1 MLDDGIKDYDHLTVT
16 SFDPTKVQF
25 QINDIIKWRKENS
38 DAELQIGSFVKIKDG
53 NERSI
58 IVQIQSYQVIENAVL
73 GGANQ
78 GNKSDSIV
86 VTARPVGVLV
96 NVEGENKF
104 QSGIKNISIP
114 PQGVTAMSAGE
125 LSAMLS
131 YKDSG
136 NAFSFGRYN
145 QNENIKI
152 NVNGNRFFSHHLAIL
167 GSTGSGK
174 SGTVAKI
181 LQNVLKAK
189 ETDIVIKDGFI
200 NNSHIIVFDVHG
212 EYSHAFPK
220 ARVLTVDSN
229 LDSNSVDLWL
239 PYWLLNS
246 SELETLFIETGERNA
261 YNQIAQFKLAV
272 IENKRKWNP
281 SIESIDYD
289 MPLYFSIREVLQY
302 IKNKNT
308 ESHYINAKT
317 QKICYAD
324 SENENIEFIENNFSY
339 LFEKHN
345 FYPTTGAAKNPKL
358 QAKIDSRNNGF
369 YGEFPRF
376 ITRLETKLNDSRLNF
391 LFREPNKPEEYEENP
406 AKTYLDLVPLFFG
419 HMTNDGR
426 ASQDNITLIDL
437 SALPFE
443 VVSIIVSVISRI
455 AFEISYYQTK
465 IKGANRTPLLLV
477 YEEAHRYIPK
487 TESSKYR
494 DTRESVERIAKEGR
508 KYGISEMIVTQ
519 RPSEVS
525 TTVLSQCNNFV
536 IMKLTNQDDQNIV
549 KSILPDSANYFTN
562 SLSSLNVQE
571 ALLVGNAVANTVI
584 VKVDDANP
592 LPQSENV
599 KVYTE
604 WSKEWESM
612 VFEQIS
618 EKLLHLPS
626 QIVKD

>member
-1 MLDDGIKDYDHLTVT
+1 
-16 SFDPTKVQF
+16 
-25 QINDIIKWRKENS
+25 
-38 DAELQIGSFVKIKDG
+38 
-53 NERSI
+53 
-58 IVQIQSYQVIENAVL
+58 
-73 GGANQ
+73 
-78 GNKSDSIV
+78 
-86 VTARPVGVLV
+86 
-96 NVEGENKF
+96 
-104 QSGIKNISIP
+104 
-114 PQGVTAMSAGE
+114 
-125 LSAMLS
+125 
-131 YKDSG
+131 
-136 NAFSFGRYN
+136 
-145 QNENIKI
+145 
-152 NVNGNRFFSHHLAIL
+152 
-167 GSTGSGK
+167 
-174 SGTVAKI
+174 
-181 LQNVLKAK
+181 
-189 ETDIVIKDGFI
+189 
-200 NNSHIIVFDVHG
+200 
-212 EYSHAFPK
+212 
-220 ARVLTVDSN
+220 
-229 LDSNSVDLWL
+229 
-239 PYWLLNS
+239 
-246 SELETLFIETGERNA
+246 
-261 YNQIAQFKLAV
+261 
-272 IENKRKWNP
+272 
-281 SIESIDYD
+281 
-289 MPLYFSIREVLQY
+289 
-302 IKNKNT
+302 
-308 ESHYINAKT
+308 
-317 QKICYAD
+317 
-324 SENENIEFIENNFSY
+324 
-339 LFEKHN
+339 
-345 FYPTTGAAKNPKL
+345 
-358 QAKIDSRNNGF
+358 
-369 YGEFPRF
+369 
-376 ITRLETKLNDSRLNF
+376 
-391 LFREPNKPEEYEENP
+391 
-406 AKTYLDLVPLFFG
+406 
-419 HMTNDGR
+419 MTNDGR

-536 IMKLTNQDDQNIV
+536 IMKLTNQDDQNMV
-549 KSILPDSANYFTN
+549 KSILPDSANYCTN